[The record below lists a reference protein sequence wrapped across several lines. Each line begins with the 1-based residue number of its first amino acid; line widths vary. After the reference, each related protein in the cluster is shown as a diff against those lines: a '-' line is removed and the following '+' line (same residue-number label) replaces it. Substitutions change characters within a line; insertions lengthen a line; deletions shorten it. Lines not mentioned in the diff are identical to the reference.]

1 MNSNDFTKC
10 LLWKNVKKCV
20 QHIVPYCATLWSV
33 CVWTSSSAGSDWH
46 THSARSDESVCW
58 CTVFTLNILYSLCV
72 FFQSVNVCMQN
83 ICHSVSQHVD
93 RGNVSISLCLC
104 HRTWKKE
111 KRKTPPFN
119 FRRVFELVL
128 VEEKHYGCQIM
139 TEERQRG
146 TKLKEHSDFPGCSRF
161 CCFTTITSHF
171 V

>member
-1 MNSNDFTKC
+1 MFGCVNRASDTLIDDLEKKDFYCRKICVSDELKRLYEVSFVEKC
-10 LLWKNVKKCV
+10 KKCV

-111 KRKTPPFN
+111 KRKKPHRLT
-119 FRRVFELVL
+119 L
-128 VEEKHYGCQIM
+128 EEC
-139 TEERQRG
+139 
-146 TKLKEHSDFPGCSRF
+146 LNWF
-161 CCFTTITSHF
+161 
-171 V
+171 